1 MNIRYV
7 VSAVIVAVV
16 VTIAP
21 VQAQEPSTAEQVK
34 TWSLK
39 QWNRAKAE
47 FAKDKT
53 KWDSCQQQSKEK
65 KLRGRASWSFLYG
78 CMKA

>member
-7 VSAVIVAVV
+7 ISAVVVAVV

-21 VQAQEPSTAEQVK
+21 VRAQEPSTADQVK

-47 FAKDKT
+47 FVKDKA
-53 KWDSCQQQSKEK
+53 KWASCQQESKEK